1 MVEPET
7 SIGGLILDRMRR
19 LIALDRV
26 LIEIGEPGVLERPPA
41 ELASLESRLF
51 GGTPPPLEADAGA
64 RGNAGRSDAAGAP
77 GAPGAP
83 GRSPIT
89 GLPEIRVL
97 PGQRSGFR
105 GPASAE
111 EVAQRQALRAQ
122 FRLIPGGLDR

>member
-51 GGTPPPLEADAGA
+51 GGEAPSPEADAGA
-64 RGNAGRSDAAGAP
+64 RGDAATSVAAAAGAP
-77 GAPGAP
+77 S
-83 GRSPIT
+83 RSPIA

-97 PGQRSGFR
+97 AGQRSGFR

-122 FRLIPGGLDR
+122 FRLISGGLNR